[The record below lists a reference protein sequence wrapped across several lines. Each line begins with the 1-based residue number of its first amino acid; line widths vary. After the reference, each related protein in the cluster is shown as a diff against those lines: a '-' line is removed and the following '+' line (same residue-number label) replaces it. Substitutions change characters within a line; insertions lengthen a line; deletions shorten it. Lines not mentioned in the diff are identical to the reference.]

1 MIEKALSHMCM
12 LFTCTCVFRE
22 SEREA
27 DLSIAFD
34 AVAAVLPTER
44 VSNRGA
50 ERVAFASVCLI
61 LYICAPLFGNAKRIF
76 SQSASNAAYKI

>member
-44 VSNRGA
+44 VSTEEPR
-50 ERVAFASVCLI
+50 E
-61 LYICAPLFGNAKRIF
+61 
-76 SQSASNAAYKI
+76 